1 MNKEKLTSIGVS
13 EEQQSLISGH
23 LEKAKKFVFTE
34 DLGLK
39 ESLVWLKENL
49 DSHLEKEDAD
59 FLYQIAVDNMPDDKV
74 EYLEKGYDS
83 CQSHRKLSKIIGES
97 ILLGGYIY
105 ESNWMGL
112 GHGYGVDLKKAK
124 GVIGSSLKLSE
135 DTAPMLS
142 HIAEKYGSG
151 QDFLFPGV
159 TPSDSN
165 TISLEDMLYA
175 SLSGDPQT
183 SVRTVTGV
191 GGLRFDKDWNYVTD
205 IATFAD
211 LKVKEDKRY
220 YPGLIVFHHFL
231 NLEWEDLPKAP
242 TFRELIYKMK
252 EIKHV
257 EKQGVSVLCS
267 SFIPKW
273 GEMKVL
279 ADYPASGAIQADLIE
294 AFHSPAY
301 DFSALL
307 SEIKKF
313 NFHRPLERGW
323 EELFENDAMIN
334 TKQIGLISKKLNHL
348 WTFNS
353 TIHLPWTAA
362 LADLSNGLIGRITNQ
377 VGDYGIKYGVGKSGK
392 SLEVDEYHFGLQRNF
407 PQGVAGQTSYKVKIY
422 GESEEFKG
430 PFKSFFLVE
439 GSPLWKSIKEKGF
452 MASALEKLNGG
463 KSNE

>member
-1 MNKEKLTSIGVS
+1 MNKEKFTAIGVS
-13 EEQQSLISGH
+13 DEQQSLISEH
-23 LEKAKKFVFTE
+23 LEKAKKFVFAE
-34 DLGLK
+34 DSGLK
-39 ESLVWLKENL
+39 ESFVWLKENL
-49 DSHLEKEDAD
+49 NSHLEKEDAD
-59 FLYQIAVDNMPDDKV
+59 FLYQVALDNMPSDKV

-83 CQSHRKLSKIIGES
+83 CQSHRKLSKIIGEA

-105 ESNWMGL
+105 ESDWINITY
-112 GHGYGVDLKKAK
+112 GYSDATKLKEAK
-124 GVIGSSLKLSE
+124 TVINSTLKLNV
-135 DTAPMLS
+135 DAAQKLS
-142 HIAEKYGSG
+142 NIAEKYGSE

-159 TPSDSN
+159 TPSDPD
-165 TISLEDMLYA
+165 TMSLEDMLYA

-220 YPGLIVFHHFL
+220 YPGLILFHHFL
-231 NLEWEDLPKAP
+231 NLEFENLPKAWK
-242 TFRELIYKMK
+242 FKDLIKKMK

-267 SFIPKW
+267 SFIPTW
-273 GEMKVL
+273 GEMKKL
-279 ADYPASGAIQADLIE
+279 SDYPASGAIQADLIE

-301 DFSALL
+301 DFSVLL

-313 NFHRPLERGW
+313 NFHKPLERGW
-323 EELFENDAMIN
+323 EELLEHDAMIDA
-334 TKQIGLISKKLNHL
+334 KQIGLISKKLNHL

-392 SLEVDEYHFGLQRNF
+392 SLEIDEYHFGQQRNF
-407 PQGVAGQTSYKVKIY
+407 PQGVAGNTGYKVKIY
-422 GESEEFKG
+422 SESEEFKG
-430 PFKSFFLVE
+430 PFESFILEE
-439 GSPLWKSIKEKGF
+439 GSPLWKSILEKGF
-452 MASALEKLNGG
+452 LAAALDELEVK
-463 KSNE
+463 